1 MKLVAISGSLRK
13 ASYNTAL
20 LRSLQALAP
29 AGMSIEVHTL
39 HGIPVFNED
48 DEAATGKP
56 QAVKTLDAA
65 IRQAQG
71 VIIATAEYNF
81 GMPGGLKNASDWLS
95 RKGSPLNGKPMGV
108 MGASTGPVGTARVQY
123 DLRKNLQAHEAIV
136 MPKPEVFVS
145 NAQTKFND
153 KGELT
158 DAATRDFM
166 SKWLEALQKWVE
178 RVG

>member
-1 MKLVAISGSLRK
+1 MNFIGISGSLRQ

-20 LRSLQALAP
+20 LQTLPELAP
-29 AGMSIEVHTL
+29 AGIEIAVHTL
-39 HGIPVFNED
+39 HSIPIFNED

-56 QAVKTLDAA
+56 AAVKILDAA
-65 IRQAQG
+65 IRQAHG

-81 GMPGGLKNASDWLS
+81 GIPGGLKNASDWLS
-95 RKGSPLNGKPMGV
+95 RHGSPLNGKPVGV
-108 MGASTGPVGTARVQY
+108 MGASQGPVGTARVQY

-136 MPKPEVFVS
+136 MPKPEVFVA
-145 NAQTKFND
+145 NAQTKFNS

-158 DAATRDFM
+158 DSATREHLV
-166 SKWLEALQKWVE
+166 KWLEAFKKWVE